1 MGDATA
7 LDDDSQGRA
16 AIGARAAER
25 RALIIRWLRKTH
37 GWIGLWGAIL
47 GLLFGISGILL
58 NHRAVMKF
66 PAAEMRETS
75 WQVKLP
81 QPAPATGQA
90 MADWLQHELLLDAPA
105 TRVREE
111 PSRSVAWGDKALKQP
126 PHWTMFFSSARSNLQ
141 AEYWVGNDYVGL
153 RRTDANFLAMLNNL
167 HKGIGGGAA
176 WVLLADSIG
185 GAMILLSLTGVI
197 LWTQLNRRRLIGTL
211 ILTVSIVL
219 TCVLAVRA
227 L

>member
-1 MGDATA
+1 MSGATA
-7 LDDDSQGRA
+7 SNESVQHALIAGT
-16 AIGARAAER
+16 RAAER
-25 RALIIRWLRKTH
+25 RATIIRWLRKTH

-66 PAAEMRETS
+66 PGAEMRETS
-75 WQVKLP
+75 WQVRLP
-81 QPAPATGQA
+81 RPAPASGQA
-90 MADWLQHELLLDAPA
+90 MGDWLQQELTLDEPA

-111 PSRSVAWGDKALKQP
+111 PPRTVAWGDKSLKQP
-126 PHWTMFFSSARSNLQ
+126 PHWTMSFSSARSNLQ
-141 AEYWVGNDYVGL
+141 ADYWVGNEFVSL
-153 RRTDANFLAMLNNL
+153 RRNDANFLATLNNL
-167 HKGIGGGAA
+167 HKGIGGGTA
-176 WVLLADSIG
+176 WVLLADTIG

-197 LWTQLNRRRLIGTL
+197 LWTQLNRRRVIGML
-211 ILTVSIVL
+211 ILVASITL